1 MKKIKVTIEYDGS
14 AYSGWQYQTNGV
26 SIQEIFEKAL
36 HKITKA
42 KTSVS
47 ASGRTDSGVHAEAQV
62 AHFSTNSKMTG
73 LQLLRALNSIL
84 PGDIVVKQVE
94 EVPVEFDARYWAVRK
109 IYRYT
114 ILNRDYPSALH
125 RGRVWFIP
133 HSLDL
138 AAMKRAGKYLLG
150 EHDFSAFRASNSNS
164 KNAVRKLFRLDFKKD
179 QDFIHMTFEGSG
191 FLKYMVRNIVGTL
204 VKVGQGQMR
213 AKQVQDVL
221 NSRDRKQAGPTAPP
235 HGLCLVK
242 VIYGDGENRGK

>member
-1 MKKIKVTIEYDGS
+1 MRKLKVIIEYDGS

-36 HKITKA
+36 RKITKT

-62 AHFSTNSKMTG
+62 AHFSTHSKMTG
-73 LQLLRALNSIL
+73 QQFLKALNSAL
-84 PGDIVVKQVE
+84 PGDIAVKQVE
-94 EVPVEFDARYWAVRK
+94 EVPVEFDARYSAVRK

-125 RGRVWFIP
+125 HGRVWFVP

-138 AAMKRAGKYLLG
+138 DAMKRAGKYLTG
-150 EHDFSAFRASNSNS
+150 EHNFSAFRASNCDS
-164 KNAVRKLFRLDFKKD
+164 KNAVRKLFRLDFKKN
-179 QDFIHMTFEGSG
+179 QDFIHMTFEGGG

-204 VKVGQGQMR
+204 VEVGKGQMH
-213 AKQVQDVL
+213 AKQVQDIL
-221 NSRDRKQAGPTAPP
+221 NSRDRAMAGPTAPP
-235 HGLCLVK
+235 HGLCLVE
-242 VIYGDGENRGK
+242 VIYGDG